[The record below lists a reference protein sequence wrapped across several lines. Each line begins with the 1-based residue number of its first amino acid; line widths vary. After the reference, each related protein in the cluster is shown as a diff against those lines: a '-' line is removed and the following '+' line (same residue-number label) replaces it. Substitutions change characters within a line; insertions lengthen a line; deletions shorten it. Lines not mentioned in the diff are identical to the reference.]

1 MVIMIY
7 LMIRMTSRKNGK
19 VNLRSHHEALET
31 DLKKKINPKKV
42 EGIFSKSILRFLK
55 ILQFFK

>member
-19 VNLRSHHEALET
+19 VNLRSHHEALEV
-31 DLKKKINPKKV
+31 DLEKKSIRTFNFEKKI
-42 EGIFSKSILRFLK
+42 E
-55 ILQFFK
+55 